1 MQMIIDGVHV
11 DASDKKT
18 IDVFNSATMEF
29 ITTIP
34 NATAEDVNRAIEAAQ
49 AGQAAW
55 GELPQYKRSEIL
67 QKCAFAIEA
76 NLKELS
82 ESLTGE
88 MGKIISEA
96 RPEVAVAAQIFR
108 GYAEMANHRYGRTM
122 SEYQNGSETD
132 MIFTMHEPRG
142 VVACITPFNYPVELC
157 SQKMAAALAVG
168 NSVIVKPATDNP
180 LTLIKVVE
188 LCHEAGV
195 PGNVLQIVTG
205 RGSAIGD
212 MLSKDPRI
220 DAISLTG
227 STEVGVS
234 IMKNA
239 AESMKAVFL
248 ELGGNDPF
256 IVFEDA
262 DMELAVREAAGGR
275 LKNAGQTCCSPKRF
289 IVQNSV
295 KAEFIAGVKAYFENL
310 KLGSPFDE
318 TVELG
323 SLISEN
329 AAKKVKNQVDSTIAL
344 GAKLVCGGNIYDRT
358 YFEPTILDEVTL
370 DMPIAT
376 SMECFGPVMPV
387 LGFDTFEEAI
397 EIANATPYGLQS
409 GVMSRDMAL
418 AMRAASKIK
427 AGAVVINGSGN
438 YRNCD
443 QPFGG
448 VKMSGLGREGIC
460 CTLDEM
466 TQEKSY
472 VLKNVLK

>member
-11 DASDKKT
+11 DASDNQT
-18 IDVFNSATMEF
+18 IDVCNSATMEF
-29 ITTIP
+29 ITTVP
-34 NATAEDVNRAIEAAQ
+34 SATKDDVNKAIEAAQ
-49 AGQAAW
+49 VGKVAW
-55 GELPQYKRSEIL
+55 GDTPQYKRSAIL
-67 QKCAFAIEA
+67 QKCALAIEA

-88 MGKIISEA
+88 MGKVISES
-96 RPEVAVAAQIFR
+96 RPEIAVSAQIFR
-108 GYAEMANHRYGRTM
+108 GYAEMANHRYGHTM

-132 MIFTMHEPRG
+132 IIFTRHEPLG
-142 VVACITPFNYPVELC
+142 VVACISPFNYPVELC
-157 SQKMAAALAVG
+157 SQKMAAALAAG
-168 NSVIVKPATDNP
+168 NSVIVKPASDNP

-195 PGNVLQIVTG
+195 PGNALQIVTG
-205 RGSAIGD
+205 SGSAVGGL
-212 MLSKDPRI
+212 LSKDPRI

-227 STEVGVS
+227 STEVGTIV
-234 IMKNA
+234 MKSA
-239 AESMKAVFL
+239 ADTIKAVFL

-256 IVFEDA
+256 VVFEDA
-262 DMELAVREAAGGR
+262 DMKLAIDEAAGGR

-289 IVQNSV
+289 IIHNSL
-295 KAEFIAGVKAYFENL
+295 KAEFVVGVKKYFDNI

-318 TVELG
+318 NVELG
-323 SLISEN
+323 SLINEK
-329 AAKKVKNQVDSTIAL
+329 AAKDVKEQVDATIAL
-344 GAKLVCGGNIYDRT
+344 GAKLVCGGNIYNKT
-358 YFEPTILDEVTL
+358 YFEPTILDDVTL

-376 SMECFGPVMPV
+376 SLECFGPVVPV
-387 LGFDTFEEAI
+387 IGFDTFEEAI
-397 EIANATPYGLQS
+397 EIANATPFGLQS
-409 GVMSRDMAL
+409 GVITRDMSL
-418 AMRAASKIK
+418 AMRAAAKIQ

-472 VLKNVLK
+472 ILKNTLK

>member
-11 DASDKKT
+11 DSSDKKT
-18 IDVFNSATMEF
+18 IDVYNSATMEF
-29 ITTIP
+29 ITTVP
-34 NATAEDVNRAIEAAQ
+34 SATEQDVNRAIEAAQ
-49 AGQAAW
+49 VGQAAW
-55 GELPQYKRSEIL
+55 GDFPQYKRSAIL

-96 RPEVAVAAQIFR
+96 RPEIAVSAQIFR
-108 GYAEMANHRYGRTM
+108 GYAEMANHRYGHTM
-122 SEYQNGSETD
+122 PEYQNGSETD
-132 MIFTMHEPRG
+132 IIFTRHEPIG
-142 VVACITPFNYPVELC
+142 VVACISPFNYPVELC

-168 NSVIVKPATDNP
+168 NSVIVKPATVNP

-205 RGSAIGD
+205 RGPVIGEL
-212 MLSKDPRI
+212 LSKDPRI

-227 STEVGVS
+227 STEVGKSV
-234 IMKNA
+234 MRNA
-239 AESMKAVFL
+239 ADTIKAVFL

-256 IVFEDA
+256 VVFEDA
-262 DMELAVREAAGGR
+262 DMELAVREAASGR

-289 IVQNSV
+289 IVHNSV
-295 KAEFIAGVKAYFENL
+295 KAEFVAGVKAYFENL

-323 SLISEN
+323 SLINEN
-329 AAKKVKNQVDSTIAL
+329 AAKEVKNQVDATIAL

-358 YFEPTILDEVTL
+358 YFEPTILDDVTL

-376 SMECFGPVMPV
+376 TMECFGPVLPV

-397 EIANATPYGLQS
+397 EIANKTPFGLQG
-409 GVMSRDMAL
+409 GVISRDMSL

-427 AGAVVINGSGN
+427 VGAVVINGSGN

-472 VLKNVLK
+472 ILKNILK